1 MFAQIWGY
9 VGPFGQEAPARC
21 IDIVADN
28 IKVNNNTMT
37 IENPREAFIWT
48 ANLSELNVMKDFIAM
63 FLANRNVITS
73 FIPNPEYLEFSHE
86 VKYTLWNSS
95 ISVSDTFSVEGD
107 RNFVDGDS
115 IMLLDELLR
124 LLEKL
129 GQVTVHR
136 AADWEAATGG
146 EHE

>member
-9 VGPFGQEAPARC
+9 VGSFGEEAPARC

-37 IENPREAFIWT
+37 IDNPREAFVWSTNISQ
-48 ANLSELNVMKDFIAM
+48 LSVMNGFMPM

-73 FIPNPEYLEFSHE
+73 FIPNPEYLDFSHE
-86 VKYTLWNSS
+86 VKYTLWNSA
-95 ISVSDTFSVEGD
+95 ISVSETFSVEGD
-107 RNFVDGDS
+107 RNFVDGNS
-115 IMLLDELLR
+115 IVLLDELLR

-136 AADWEAATGG
+136 APDWEAATGG